1 MEAGLLRDAI
11 NQGVDIGGGTDETSA
26 LYETFFSTLLIK

>member
-11 NQGVDIGGGTDETSA
+11 NQGVDIGGGTDETS
-26 LYETFFSTLLIK
+26 LHSMRHFFQHC